1 MISILDIKK
10 YMKDKH
16 ITQVELAEK
25 SQIPLGTLNAIFSGR
40 RKTPRLDTMNAI
52 CNALDLQYDV
62 PLQPTI
68 IDENNLAH
76 YRTSR
81 KNMIILYDNSGD
93 EYRFEYD
100 KNEFQ
105 RIYDICDTI
114 TKKY

>member
-1 MISILDIKK
+1 MNIEDIKK
-10 YMKDKH
+10 HMKKNH
-16 ITQVELAEK
+16 ITYEELSNK
-25 SQIPLGTLNAIFSGR
+25 SNIPKGSLSHIFRG
-40 RKTPRLDTMNAI
+40 KVKNPRLDTMNAI
-52 CNALDLQYDV
+52 CNALGLQYDV

>member
-1 MISILDIKK
+1 MEIDEIKIYLKEHNITYAELSNKSGISVSTLKDIFRGASK
-10 YMKDKH
+10 
-16 ITQVELAEK
+16 
-25 SQIPLGTLNAIFSGR
+25 N
-40 RKTPRLDTMNAI
+40 PRLDTINAI
-52 CNALDLQYDV
+52 CNALGLQYDV

-93 EYRFEYD
+93 EYRFEFD